1 MSELK
6 PVDTLEYDVVDIT
19 NGCRREHPEGTELY
33 ALADFENKLGENLS
47 RLVELEKENAEL
59 KARLAKWEIQEP
71 VAYKDLT
78 YGNLHNINYSIKDYI
93 PLFTRPKETDEK
105 QSAAERFCDKYCTWA
120 EHHPLCY
127 LPKKTGNDCQQKTNY

>member
-6 PVDTLEYDVVDIT
+6 PVATLEYDVVDII
-19 NGCRREHPEGTELY
+19 NGCRREYPEGTELY

-59 KARLAKWEIQEP
+59 KARLDKWERQEP

-78 YGNLHNINYSIKDYI
+78 YGNLHHSNYSRKDYI
-93 PLFTRPKETDEK
+93 PLFTRPKDE
-105 QSAAERFCDKYCTWA
+105 
-120 EHHPLCY
+120 
-127 LPKKTGNDCQQKTNY
+127 